1 MLCKLWVRY
10 AACDMQLAI
19 RNLRYANAGHVLN
32 RIRFNG
38 AAFIAILLYQQIKII
53 STPNCEQFVNN
64 SFSTGKKQLN
74 GADRMNA
81 QYV

>member
-10 AACDMQLAI
+10 AACDTQLAI

-38 AAFIAILLYQQIKII
+38 AAFIAILLYQRINII
-53 STPNCEQFVNN
+53 VNPPIVNN
-64 SFSTGKKQLN
+64 LLTILFQQEKNSQTELIG
-74 GADRMNA
+74 
-81 QYV
+81 

>member
-10 AACDMQLAI
+10 AACDTQSMI

-38 AAFIAILLYQQIKII
+38 AAFIAILLYQRINII
-53 STPNCEQFVNN
+53 VNPPIVNN
-64 SFSTGKKQLN
+64 LLTILFQQEKNSQTELIG
-74 GADRMNA
+74 
-81 QYV
+81 

>member
-10 AACDMQLAI
+10 AACDTQLAI

-38 AAFIAILLYQQIKII
+38 AAFIAILLYQRIKII
-53 STPNCEQFVNN
+53 STLNCEQFVNN
-64 SFSTGKKQLN
+64 SFSTGKN
-74 GADRMNA
+74 G
-81 QYV
+81 QTEPIG

>member
-10 AACDMQLAI
+10 AACDTQSMI

-38 AAFIAILLYQQIKII
+38 ATSVAILLYQRINII
-53 STPNCEQFVNN
+53 STLNCEQFVNN
-64 SFSTGKKQLN
+64 SFQQEKQSN